1 MEVPAAGHKNE
12 FLSGDGAKK
21 LKIKLR
27 DRELAHHR
35 FPVLV
40 EVELN
45 APQQELVLREAFVVR
60 SGV

>member
-12 FLSGDGAKK
+12 FLSGDGKK

-45 APQQELVLREAFVVR
+45 ASQQEPVRREAFVVR